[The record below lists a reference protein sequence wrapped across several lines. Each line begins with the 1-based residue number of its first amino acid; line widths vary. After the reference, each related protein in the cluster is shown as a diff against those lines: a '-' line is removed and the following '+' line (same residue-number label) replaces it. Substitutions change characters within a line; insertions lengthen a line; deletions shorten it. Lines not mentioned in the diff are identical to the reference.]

1 VKRINP
7 FRFDYTIEVNS
18 SKSHLQR
25 ALAISSLAN
34 GKSTLK
40 GCDESQDV
48 MACRNIIK
56 ELGCSV
62 SGSRNLEITPPNRI
76 LKNEISIDV
85 QESGLALRMFAFVSS
100 IFSNRITI
108 HAKGSLLKRPIEEL
122 KMSLQNVGLSVSSNH
137 NSYPISIHGQITESN
152 IFLDGSFS
160 SQMLSGLL
168 ITSPLLKQD
177 TIIHVK
183 NLTSKPYV
191 DLTIETMNDFGL
203 RVENKNYETFVVKGN
218 QSYTGREYTVEGD
231 WSGAANHIVGA
242 AITGKVELLGLQINS
257 KQADKI
263 ILDII
268 RQYGA
273 SFEWNHGCLTITKG
287 DEPHPIQVDLTN
299 NPDLFPIL
307 AVLASSA
314 KGTSVFQG
322 TNRLM
327 HKESNRLESVTKML
341 EVFQVG
347 YSLSVNSIEIHGTGK
362 IKGGEI
368 NCFND
373 HRIAMAATIAACFS
387 DNEITVDNEACI
399 KKSYPEFFNVLGL

>member
-1 VKRINP
+1 MKRIRP
-7 FRFDYTIEVNS
+7 FRFDHTIGVNA

-25 ALAISSLAN
+25 ALALSSLATS
-34 GKSTLK
+34 KSILK

-48 MACRNIIK
+48 LACRNIIK
-56 ELGCSV
+56 ELGCTI

-76 LKNEISIDV
+76 LKNDISIDV

-100 IFSNRITI
+100 IFAERVTI
-108 HAKGSLLKRPIEEL
+108 HAEGSLLKRPIEEL
-122 KMSLQNVGLSVSSNH
+122 KMSLQNVGLSVLSNH
-137 NSYPISIHGQITESN
+137 NSYPISIHGQITEPN

-160 SQMLSGLL
+160 SQMVSGLL
-168 ITSPLLKQD
+168 ITIPLLNQD
-177 TIIHVK
+177 TIINVK
-183 NLTSKPYV
+183 NLTSKPYI
-191 DLTIETMNDFGL
+191 DLTIETMKDFDVY
-203 RVENKNYETFVVKGN
+203 VENNNYETFVIKGN
-218 QSYTGREYTVEGD
+218 QSYIGREYTIEGD

-242 AITGKVELLGLQINS
+242 AISGKVELYGLQYDS

-268 RQYGA
+268 GQYGA
-273 SFEWNHGCLTITKG
+273 SFEWKNECLIISNASVS
-287 DEPHPIQVDLTN
+287 HPIQVDLTN

-322 TNRLM
+322 TNRLL

-347 YSLSVNSIEIHGTGK
+347 YSLSENSIEIHGTGK

-368 NCFND
+368 TCFND
-373 HRIAMAATIAACFS
+373 HRIAMAATIAAGIS
-387 DNEITVDNEACI
+387 DNEITIDNEACI
-399 KKSYPEFFNVLGL
+399 RKSYPEFFNVLGL

>member
-1 VKRINP
+1 VKQIKP
-7 FRFDYTIEVNS
+7 FQFDHTIDVNA

-25 ALAISSLAN
+25 ALAISSLAK
-34 GKSTLK
+34 GKSTLN

-56 ELGCSV
+56 ELGCSI
-62 SGSRNLEITPPNRI
+62 SGSRNLEIKPPNRT

-100 IFSNRITI
+100 IFAERVTI
-108 HAKGSLLKRPIEEL
+108 HAECSLLKRPIEEL

-137 NSYPISIHGQITESN
+137 NSYPISIHGKIAEPN

-168 ITSPLLKQD
+168 ITSPLLNQD

-191 DLTIETMNDFGL
+191 DLTIETMNDFGVH
-203 RVENKNYETFVVKGN
+203 VENKNYETFVVNGN
-218 QSYTGREYTVEGD
+218 QSYTGREYTIEGD

-242 AITGKVELLGLQINS
+242 AISGKIELSGLQINS

-273 SFEWNHGCLTITKG
+273 NFEWKNECLIISNAS
-287 DEPHPIQVDLTN
+287 ESHPIQVDLTN

-314 KGTSVFQG
+314 EGTSVFHG
-322 TNRLM
+322 TNRLL

-347 YSLSVNSIEIHGTGK
+347 YSLSENSIEIHGTGK
-362 IKGGEI
+362 IKGGEVT
-368 NCFND
+368 CFND
-373 HRIAMAATIAACFS
+373 HRIAMAAAIAACIS
-387 DNEITVDNEACI
+387 DNEITIDNEACI
-399 KKSYPEFFNVLGL
+399 RKSYPEFFNVLGL